1 MRRPKVRSD
10 LKEYI
15 MAVQQLTINQLSA
28 PDREKLF
35 KIVRDCSDSMTRM
48 DGEKDFVRESI
59 AETAKTMQLP
69 KKMVAK
75 LVKVYHKQNF
85 DEEVAVQEQFETLY
99 ESVVK

>member
-1 MRRPKVRSD
+1 
-10 LKEYI
+10 

-35 KIVRDCSDSMTRM
+35 KIVQECSNSMTRM
-48 DGEKDFVRESI
+48 DAEKDFVREAI
-59 AETAKTMQLP
+59 TDTAKNMQLP
-69 KKMVAK
+69 KKMVAR

-85 DEEVAVQEQFETLY
+85 DEEVAVHEQFETLY